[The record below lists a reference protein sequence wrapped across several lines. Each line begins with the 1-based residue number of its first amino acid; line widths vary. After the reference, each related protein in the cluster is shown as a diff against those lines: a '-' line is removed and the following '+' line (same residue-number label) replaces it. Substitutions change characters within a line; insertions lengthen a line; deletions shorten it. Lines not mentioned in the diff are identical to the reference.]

1 MLKRYMH
8 KRERYFAML
17 NDNRVVR
24 PFEWGTEFIGH
35 ESDAEDPHEIF
46 RKFSAD
52 VIANSDEYFS
62 ISKITDFVLSEPG
75 AVATGD
81 LSSDEIPN
89 PKSKIQNRQD
99 SPPSE
104 GGVAAASADGVVL
117 SSSINQDSTLPAGE
131 NHPAEAAPLLRK
143 EGSRN
148 APQIL
153 TWTSAVSTP
162 SPENNTAYATYFP
175 HETNR
180 KSAVIILPHW
190 NARAGTYFDL
200 CKFFNKVGISALRVT
215 LPYHEERMPPE
226 LERADYLVAPN
237 VGRSLQSIRQ
247 SVADTRACVAWLK
260 EQGYEKI
267 GVVGTSIGSCVAFL
281 AFVHDPAINAAVF
294 NHVSGYMA
302 DVVWHGLSTYH
313 VRDGF
318 GDNIELDELRE
329 YWLPVSPM
337 AYMEKLAAQAPRP
350 QRYIYTLY
358 DLSFPVE
365 LSRDTMRALRH
376 HKIKHSKAAIPCGHY
391 TLGEKPWVYLDGY
404 KIIKFLHKN
413 LR

>member
-35 ESDAEDPHEIF
+35 ERDAEDPHEIF
-46 RKFSAD
+46 RKFSAET
-52 VIANSDEYFS
+52 IADSDEYFA
-62 ISKITDFVLSEPG
+62 I
-75 AVATGD
+75 
-81 LSSDEIPN
+81 
-89 PKSKIQNRQD
+89 PKSFEYRLQAATPN

-117 SSSINQDSTLPAGE
+117 SSSEDLDSTE
-131 NHPAEAAPLLRK
+131 QSRKNHPAEAAPLLRK
-143 EGSRN
+143 EGSLS

-153 TWTSAVSTP
+153 TWPSAVTTP
-162 SPENNTAYATYFP
+162 SVENNTAYATYFP

-180 KSAVIILPHW
+180 KAAVIVLPHW
-190 NARAGTYFDL
+190 NAKAGTYFDL
-200 CKFFNKVGISALRVT
+200 CKFFNKVGISALRMT

-247 SVADTRACVAWLK
+247 SVADTRAGVQWLK
-260 EQGYEKI
+260 QQGYEKI

-281 AFVHDPAINAAVF
+281 AFVHDPSIDAAVF

-318 GDNIELDELRE
+318 ADNIELDELRE

-358 DLSFPVE
+358 DLSFPVD
-365 LSRDTMRALRH
+365 LSRDTMRALRR

-404 KIIKFLHKN
+404 KIIKFLHKH
-413 LR
+413 LK